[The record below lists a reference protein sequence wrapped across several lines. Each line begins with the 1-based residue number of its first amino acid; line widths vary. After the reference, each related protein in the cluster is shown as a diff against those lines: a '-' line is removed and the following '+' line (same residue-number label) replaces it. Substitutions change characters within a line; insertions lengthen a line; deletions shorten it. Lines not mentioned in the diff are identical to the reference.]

1 MENQKI
7 ELLLGAAIN
16 ASPAELSEDSE
27 LATGYDKETGIWEII
42 VRHTG
47 IPDSFHD
54 SFPDIDVTLLLA
66 GYAIMR
72 LPQNLIEPLSKL
84 PYIVYIEKPKRFFYE
99 IQNAKRSSCISALQ
113 TQPQNP
119 SSAFSGKGTLVAIID
134 SGIDYTHPDFRNAD
148 NSTRILALWD
158 QTIASDPA
166 LDRLPPTGY
175 SLGSLFPKDT
185 INKALQASSIEER
198 MKICPSQDLSG
209 HGTAVAGIA
218 AGNGRASNG
227 TYRGVAYQA
236 DLLVVKLGTPSPT
249 GFPST
254 TQLMEAV
261 NYCVEYASD
270 LGLPVAINLSF
281 GNTYGSHTGSSLLE
295 TYLDAVSQYGQVCI
309 VTGSGNEGS
318 SGGHTGG
325 RLTENGSQNVQ
336 FTIGEYEK
344 SLSIQIWKN
353 YWDEMRIQLIPPTG
367 TGITFPL
374 TPGYYR
380 YSFGNTLLYLTA
392 GDPSPYNL
400 YQEFYLDFFPKD
412 GYLDSGIWTLELI
425 PQRISDGSW
434 EMWMPSSALRNPLTQ
449 FLTPTP
455 DITLT
460 IPSTAEKV
468 ISVAAYD
475 SNFNQPASFSGRGY
489 NWNTGSVKP
498 DLAAPGVD
506 ITTSAPGGG
515 YRALSGTSMA
525 APFVTGSC
533 SLLMEWGIINGNDS
547 YLYGEKAKA
556 YLINGAR
563 PLPGITEY
571 PNPLIGWGTLCLYD
585 SIPL

>member
-198 MKICPSQDLSG
+198 MGICPSQDLSG

-353 YWDEMRIQLIPPTG
+353 YWDEMLFRISPPTG

-380 YSFGNTLLYLTA
+380 YFFGNTILYLTA

-400 YQEFYLDFFPKD
+400 YQEFYLDFFPRD

-425 PQRISDGSW
+425 PQRISDGAW

-460 IPSTAEKV
+460 IPSTAQKV

-489 NWNTGSVKP
+489 SWNTNAIKP
-498 DLAAPGVD
+498 DLAAPGVN
-506 ITTSAPGGG
+506 ITTSAPGGS
-515 YRALSGTSMA
+515 YRSLSGTSMA

-533 SLLMEWGIINGNDS
+533 SILMEWGIIRGNDP

-571 PNPLIGWGTLCLYD
+571 PNPQIGWGTLCLYD
-585 SIPL
+585 SIPR

>member
-158 QTIASDPA
+158 QTIASDPV

-353 YWDEMRIQLIPPTG
+353 YWDEMLFRISPPTG

-380 YSFGNTLLYLTA
+380 YFFGNTILYLTA

-400 YQEFYLDFFPKD
+400 YQEFYLDFFPRD

-425 PQRISDGSW
+425 PQRISDGAW

-460 IPSTAEKV
+460 IPSTAQKV

-489 NWNTGSVKP
+489 SWNTNAIKP

-506 ITTSAPGGG
+506 ITTSTPGGS
-515 YRALSGTSMA
+515 YRSLSGTSMA

-533 SLLMEWGIINGNDS
+533 SILMEWGIIRGNDP
-547 YLYGEKAKA
+547 YLYGEKVKA

-571 PNPLIGWGTLCLYD
+571 PNPQIGWGTLCLYD
-585 SIPL
+585 SIPR